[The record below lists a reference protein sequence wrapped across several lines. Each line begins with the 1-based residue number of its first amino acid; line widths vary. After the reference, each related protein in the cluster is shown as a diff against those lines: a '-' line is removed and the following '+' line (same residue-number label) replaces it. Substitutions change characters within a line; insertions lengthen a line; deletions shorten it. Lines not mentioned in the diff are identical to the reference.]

1 MRPNLAQRYDY
12 GGSNRSQ
19 PVVRID
25 QLKLGP
31 RGRIAMRPYMNSVHL
46 FGGCRVATFI
56 VRRTLRMSVILIFAS
71 IAVFYALRIAP
82 GDPSGTV
89 LNAAATQEMRE
100 AYRERQGLNEPLYK
114 QYFVYIGNL
123 VRGDFGVS
131 LINGADMIDL
141 LQEYGKNS
149 LILGV
154 TAFVLTHLLGVPLG
168 ILAAARRNSIIDG
181 AISSFSVL
189 GMGIPNFWLALLL
202 ILLFSSKLHW
212 LPSSGCCGANYLI
225 MPAVVL
231 AAEGTAVT
239 VRMMRS
245 SMLEQLGQDFVRT
258 HRSKG
263 LSEWEIIA
271 KRVSRTALIPVVSLA
286 GLRLGW
292 IVGYSLIVETIFR
305 WPGVGYL
312 LVDSVIRRDYPV
324 AQFFSLLLVVVVVV
338 SNLLADLA
346 YGLVDPRIRTR

>member
-1 MRPNLAQRYDY
+1 MA
-12 GGSNRSQ
+12 
-19 PVVRID
+19 
-25 QLKLGP
+25 
-31 RGRIAMRPYMNSVHL
+31 
-46 FGGCRVATFI
+46 
-56 VRRTLRMSVILIFAS
+56 VILVLAS
-71 IAVFYALRIAP
+71 VAVFYALRLAP
-82 GDPSGTV
+82 GDPTGVQLSP
-89 LNAAATQEMRE
+89 AASTEARE
-100 AYRERQGLNEPLYK
+100 LYRERLGLNEPIYA
-114 QYFVYIGNL
+114 QYFVYL
-123 VRGDFGVS
+123 KSLAQGD
-131 LINGADMIDL
+131 LGASMITGSTMGEL
-141 LQEYGKNS
+141 LREYGKNS

-154 TAFVLTHLLGVPLG
+154 TAFLLTHLLGIPLG
-168 ILAAARRNSIIDG
+168 ILAAARRNSIVDG
-181 AISSFSVL
+181 LISSFSVL

-202 ILLFSSKLHW
+202 ILVFSSKLHW
-212 LPSSGCCGANYLI
+212 LPSSGCCGINYLV
-225 MPAVVL
+225 MPAIVL

-263 LSEWEIIA
+263 LSEWTVVGR
-271 KRVSRTALIPVVSLA
+271 RVSRTALIPVISLA

-312 LVDSVIRRDYPV
+312 LVDAVIRQDYPV

-346 YGLVDPRIRTR
+346 YGLVDPRIRT

>member
-1 MRPNLAQRYDY
+1 MA
-12 GGSNRSQ
+12 
-19 PVVRID
+19 
-25 QLKLGP
+25 
-31 RGRIAMRPYMNSVHL
+31 
-46 FGGCRVATFI
+46 
-56 VRRTLRMSVILIFAS
+56 VILVLAS
-71 IAVFYALRIAP
+71 VAVFYMLRLAP
-82 GDPSGTV
+82 GDPSGVQLSPTASQ
-89 LNAAATQEMRE
+89 AARE
-100 AYRERQGLNEPLYK
+100 QYRERLGLNEPIYV

-123 VRGDFGVS
+123 VRGDLGS
-131 LINGADMIDL
+131 SMITGSSMGEL
-141 LQEYGKNS
+141 LREYGRNS
-149 LILGV
+149 LVLGL
-154 TAFVLTHLLGVPLG
+154 TAFVLTHLLGIPLG
-168 ILAAARRNSIIDG
+168 ILAAARRNSIVDT
-181 AISSFSVL
+181 AISSVSVL
-189 GMGIPNFWLALLL
+189 GMGIPNVWLALLL

-212 LPSSGCCGANYLI
+212 LPSAGAGGVEYLI
-225 MPAVVL
+225 MPAIVL

-258 HRSKG
+258 HRAKG
-263 LSEWEIIA
+263 LSEWTVIG

-312 LVDSVIRRDYPV
+312 LVDAVIRRDYPV

-346 YGLVDPRIRTR
+346 YGLVDPRLRTE